1 MVRLKRRSVGGPGG
15 LLAAATAALLV
26 QLPTLALANLE
37 GEEGGHAS
45 HLDADDPDFSGVVDF
60 SNAVR

>member
-15 LLAAATAALLV
+15 LLAAAAALLV